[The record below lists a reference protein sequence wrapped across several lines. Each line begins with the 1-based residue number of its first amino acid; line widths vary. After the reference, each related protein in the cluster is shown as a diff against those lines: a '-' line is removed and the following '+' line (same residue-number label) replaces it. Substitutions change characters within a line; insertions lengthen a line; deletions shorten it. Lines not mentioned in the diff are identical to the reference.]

1 MKLKL
6 FLSAALVA
14 GVISVRAV
22 TSGSAVSD
30 TTNSAAQPDAM
41 TALFGD
47 PTIAKGTGF
56 EIKRSDLDSV
66 VTGAKANAAAANQQ
80 LPPDFEVG
88 VLNQLVT
95 IQLLLTKANDAD
107 KAAGQAESDKQ
118 YAKLVEHFG
127 SQDAFARQLKM
138 VGMSEATL
146 RTKAAQEATAK
157 AALKRELNVSVTD
170 AQIQD
175 YYSNHA
181 AAFEEPEKAHVRH
194 ILLMTID
201 PQSHTS
207 LSTNTVAA
215 KRKLIDDL
223 EKRLSGGA
231 DFAALATQ
239 YSEDPGSKDNGG
251 ELPAFG
257 RGDMVPEFEAAAFS
271 LKPGQVSDV
280 VTTMY
285 GFHIIKLIERTP
297 AKKYGLTDTIVQA
310 DNQTPAAICKAELE
324 SEQIRSRAP
333 AFIQQ
338 LRTACGVEILD
349 PVLKTQEQAL
359 LDAATNAPAS
369 APGAGGAN
377 P

>member
-1 MKLKL
+1 
-6 FLSAALVA
+6 
-14 GVISVRAV
+14 
-22 TSGSAVSD
+22 
-30 TTNSAAQPDAM
+30 
-41 TALFGD
+41 
-47 PTIAKGTGF
+47 
-56 EIKRSDLDSV
+56 
-66 VTGAKANAAAANQQ
+66 
-80 LPPDFEVG
+80 
-88 VLNQLVT
+88 
-95 IQLLLTKANDAD
+95 LTKANDTD
-107 KAAGQAESDKQ
+107 KAAGQAEADKQ
-118 YAKLVEHFG
+118 YAKLIEHFG
-127 SQDAFARQLKM
+127 SPEAFARQLKI
-138 VGMSEATL
+138 VGMTETEL

-170 AQIQD
+170 ADVQA

-201 PQSHTS
+201 PASHS
-207 LSTNTVAA
+207 PLSTNTVAA
-215 KRKLIDDL
+215 KRKLVDDL
-223 EKRLSGGA
+223 EKRLAGGE

-280 VTTMY
+280 VTTVY
-285 GFHIIKLIERTP
+285 GFHIIKLIDRSP
-297 AKKYGLTDTIVQA
+297 AKKYGLTDPIAQA
-310 DNQTPAAICKAELE
+310 DNQSPAAICKAELE

-338 LRTACGVEILD
+338 LRTANGVEILD

-359 LDAATNAPAS
+359 LDASTNAPAPDS
-369 APGAGGAN
+369 GGVN